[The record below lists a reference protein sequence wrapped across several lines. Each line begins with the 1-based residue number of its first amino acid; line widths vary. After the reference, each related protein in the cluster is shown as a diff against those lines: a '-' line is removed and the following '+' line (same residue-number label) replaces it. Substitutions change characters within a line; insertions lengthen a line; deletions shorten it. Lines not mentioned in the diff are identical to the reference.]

1 MNDRICCSGKMTEVL
16 VSSRS
21 TSSRQYYFFALIV
34 LLIATTAPGTTRA
47 QQSAPAESKPQTRA
61 ELQSRIDSLLD
72 QPQFAAAR
80 WGLRV
85 ITSQGGVV
93 FERDPDKL
101 FIPASNMKL
110 YTSAAAL
117 NAFGP
122 DFRFKTSVYAGMPPN
137 RGGLLRGDLIF
148 VGRGD
153 PNLSAR
159 FDQGI
164 PDKIEE
170 FTSAE
175 KIGPIE
181 MLADQIKASG
191 IRRVAGDL
199 IGDDSYFAT
208 DWLGAGWEWDDAQFY
223 YGAEVSALSVNDN
236 AVTFIVTPGRVGAPP
251 TIAIQPR
258 TDYVTIRNRATT
270 SAGGLTRI
278 NAQRPLN
285 GNMVEFIGSLP
296 QTVKEHRVNIAIHD
310 PASFAA
316 TLLKEALARRGIL
329 ITGRIRHL
337 DAAARLAHPLD
348 AGKLTEIASV
358 LSPPLSLMLKV
369 VNKPS
374 QNLHAEIMLRQLGVL
389 RGEPAE
395 PDDYGRPKSAE
406 TRGIEALRNFLEGAG
421 IDTQP
426 LSLRDGSGLSR
437 HDLVTPR
444 ATARLLEFMTTH
456 PYFATFRDSL
466 PIGAVDGTL
475 SRRMGE
481 TAAANNV
488 RAKTGALSQA
498 NALSGYVT
506 TGGGQTLIFSLIGN
520 NYTGP
525 SRDVTRVFDQI
536 CALLAG
542 YEGEL

>member
-1 MNDRICCSGKMTEVL
+1 MTEVL
-16 VSSRS
+16 
-21 TSSRQYYFFALIV
+21 TSSRPRSSLYDCLFASQIVIV
-34 LLIATTAPGTTRA
+34 LLIATAAPAAGWA

-61 ELQSRIDSLLD
+61 ELQSRIDYLLD
-72 QPQFAAAR
+72 QPQFASAR
-80 WGLRV
+80 WGL
-85 ITSQGGVV
+85 IIIAGQGDVV

-101 FIPASNMKL
+101 FVPASNMKL
-110 YTSAAAL
+110 YTTAAAL

-122 DFRFKTSVYAGMPPN
+122 DFRFKTSVYASTPLS

-159 FDQGI
+159 FDQGV

-181 MLADQIKASG
+181 TLADQIKASG

-199 IGDDSYFAT
+199 VGDDSYFAT

-251 TIAIQPR
+251 TIVIQPR
-258 TDYVTIRNRATT
+258 TDYVTIRNHATT

-278 NAQRPLN
+278 TARRPLN
-285 GNMVEFIGSLP
+285 GNTVEFIGSLP
-296 QTVKEHRVNIAIHD
+296 QTVKEHRINIAIHD

-316 TLLKEALARRGIL
+316 TLLKEALARRGIH
-329 ITGRIRHL
+329 IMGRIRHL
-337 DAAARLAHPLD
+337 DAAARLARPLD
-348 AGKLTEIASV
+348 DGNLTEVASV
-358 LSPPLSLMLKV
+358 LSPPVSLMLKV
-369 VNKPS
+369 INKAS

-389 RGEPAE
+389 RGGPPE

-406 TRGIEALRNFLEGAG
+406 TRGIEALKNFLLGAAVE
-421 IDTQP
+421 TQP

-437 HDLVTPR
+437 QDLVTPR

-475 SRRMGE
+475 SRRMSE
-481 TAAANNV
+481 TPAANNV
-488 RAKTGALSQA
+488 RAKTGSLSQA
-498 NALSGYVT
+498 NALSGYIT
-506 TGGGQTLIFSLIGN
+506 TGGGQTLILSLMGN

-525 SRDVTRVFDQI
+525 ARDVTRVFDQI
-536 CALLAG
+536 CVLLAG
-542 YEGEL
+542 YEGEI